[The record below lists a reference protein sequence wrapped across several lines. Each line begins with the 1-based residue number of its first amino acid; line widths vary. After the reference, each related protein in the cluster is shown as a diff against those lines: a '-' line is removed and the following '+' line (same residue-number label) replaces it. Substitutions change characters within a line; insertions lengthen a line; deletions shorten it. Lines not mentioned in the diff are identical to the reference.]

1 MFGGITTASRRADQ
15 SPGVLLSSMCDRH
28 NSACSVSE
36 RAKLYAV
43 ACCLLPA
50 LSACARDRVTA
61 VYDPAGTIRRL
72 DYDIDHDDHVDMR
85 AYLEHGRTVRIEAD
99 GNGDGMVDRWE
110 YYGTDG
116 HLDRLGTSSESDGL
130 EDTWVVQNGDQMRV
144 DISTRRD
151 GVADRREF
159 HEKGTLVRA
168 EQDTNGDGRT
178 DQWQRFAD
186 GKLREL
192 LIDTSQKTGRPD
204 RRLVYAN
211 DGSLERIDADIAPQ

>member
-1 MFGGITTASRRADQ
+1 
-15 SPGVLLSSMCDRH
+15 MCDRH

-36 RAKLYAV
+36 RAKLCAAGRWQRAAGSCWLRIGKKLLPA

-85 AYLEHGRTVRIEAD
+85 AYLENGRTVRIEAD
-99 GNGDGMVDRWE
+99 GNADGVVDRWE

-130 EDTWVVQNGDQMRV
+130 EDTWVVQQ
-144 DISTRRD
+144 RRSD
-151 GVADRREF
+151 ARR
-159 HEKGTLVRA
+159 HRHA
-168 EQDTNGDGRT
+168 
-178 DQWQRFAD
+178 A
-186 GKLREL
+186 
-192 LIDTSQKTGRPD
+192 
-204 RRLVYAN
+204 
-211 DGSLERIDADIAPQ
+211 